1 MRSLLYHCLYDF
13 AGIVLLPCFNRCFLS
28 RSRLAALERLAYD
41 SKPQQSSMRFFMH
54 IRWRIVCSAAVLALG
69 LTTLTSWNGVSASP
83 QAGATKVAPPK
94 TAEKKPAKESATS
107 ELSIPNTTLAINS
120 STPMSER
127 VVHYEID
134 AKYDAA
140 KHTIDANE
148 VLTYHNLTGQALDH
162 FPFHLYQNA
171 FQPKATWVREA
182 KIEGSRDTSYA
193 KWEAK
198 EYGSEEITSFEVVG
212 QGDLT
217 KDLQYIA
224 PDDGNKDDKT
234 VVDVH
239 VPKPI
244 APGAYVQFKIAF
256 HDQMPE
262 TQARSGW
269 KRDFLLG
276 GQWFPKVGVWWH
288 GAWNC
293 HQYHATTEFF
303 ADFGVYDVKLT
314 VPQYEVIGASGVEV
328 GNVNNPDGTKTV
340 TYHGDDIH
348 DFAWTVSPRFK
359 VYESTY
365 QAQMGPIKLRYLM
378 QPAHWS
384 QAERHD
390 RITRETLDRF
400 EKWYGPYPYKTLT
413 VVDPEPDSAA
423 GGMEYPTFI
432 TGDSSW
438 FMPEGFHFLEVVV
451 EHEFGHQYWYGMVAT
466 NEFEDA
472 WMDEGINSYTEVKVL
487 DSILGKTTSL
497 INMAGITLGEREQQ
511 RIAYVA
517 NTDFDALAEKAYDF
531 YNFNSYGGVTYG
543 KTASVLLTLEGM
555 IGEDTMA
562 KAMHTYF
569 MKYRFTHP
577 TKEDFLKTIE
587 DVSGK
592 NLRWYFDQAVYGTQV
607 MDYEVLDVKSF
618 PVNWYE
624 ENKDNKDTKKGTK
637 DDTLYQSYLTVHRK
651 GDFVIP
657 VEIEIVFDNGEKVRE
672 HWDGQS
678 RWTRFSYQK
687 KAKVVSAEIDPDHTV
702 QIDRNAFDKSYVV
715 EENPKPTYKLSN
727 YWLFL
732 TQLVSQVLAW
742 WSV

>member
-1 MRSLLYHCLYDF
+1 MQIRWK
-13 AGIVLLPCFNRCFLS
+13 IVFFVALAIGVGTFVNHRTTTAKA
-28 RSRLAALERLAYD
+28 AALQAMAPATNSPLLAKNA
-41 SKPQQSSMRFFMH
+41 S
-54 IRWRIVCSAAVLALG
+54 
-69 LTTLTSWNGVSASP
+69 NG
-83 QAGATKVAPPK
+83 AP
-94 TAEKKPAKESATS
+94 TEI
-107 ELSIPNTTLAINS
+107 SIPDTTLAINS
-120 STPMSER
+120 DKPMSER

-134 AKYDAA
+134 AKYDAS
-140 KHTIDANE
+140 KHTVDATE

-171 FQPKATWVREA
+171 FQPKATFVRDA
-182 KIEGSRDTSYA
+182 KLMGSRDTGYE
-193 KWEAK
+193 KWEDK
-198 EYGSEEITSFEVVG
+198 YYGAEDIKSIEVVG

-217 KDLQYIA
+217 SRLQYQA

-234 VVDVH
+234 VVDL
-239 VPKPI
+239 PLAKPI

-256 HDQMPE
+256 QTKFPE

-269 KRDFLLG
+269 KRDFVLG

-293 HQYHATTEFF
+293 HQYHNTTEFF

-314 VPQYEVIGASGVEV
+314 LPQYEVAGASGMLVEEK
-328 GNVNNPDGTKTV
+328 NNPDSTQTL

-348 DFAWTVSPRFK
+348 DFAWTASPRYK
-359 VYESTY
+359 VRESIY
-365 QAQMGPIKLRYLM
+365 QSQMGPIKLRFLM

-384 QAERHD
+384 QAERHEK
-390 RITRETLDRF
+390 ITRETLDHF

-438 FMPEGFHFLEVVV
+438 FMPDGFYLPELVV

-487 DSILGKTTSL
+487 DSILGKDTSVM
-497 INMAGITLGEREQQ
+497 NMAGGTLSEREQQ
-511 RIAYVA
+511 RLSYV
-517 NTDFDALAEKAYDF
+517 TLPDVDPMAEKAYE
-531 YNFNSYGGVTYG
+531 YNSSRSYGGITYG
-543 KTASVLLTLEGM
+543 KTASVLLTLEG
-555 IGEDTMA
+555 IVGEETMA

-577 TKEDFLKTIE
+577 VKEDFLKTIE
-587 DVSGK
+587 EVSGK
-592 NLRWYFDQAVYGTQV
+592 DLRWYFNQAVYGSQ
-607 MDYEVLDVKSF
+607 VLDYSVLNIDSF

-624 ENKDNKDTKKGTK
+624 EKKDKKDAKKDAK
-637 DDTLYQSYLTVHRK
+637 DDTVYQSSVSLQRK
-651 GDFVIP
+651 GDFVMP
-657 VEIEIVFDNGEKVRE
+657 VEVEIIFDNGEKVRE
-672 HWDGQS
+672 HWDGKD

-702 QIDRNAFDKSYVV
+702 QIDSNNFNNSSTV
-715 EENPKPTYKLSN
+715 EANSKPAHKVAN
-727 YWLFL
+727 FWLFM
-732 TQLVSQVLAW
+732 TQFVSQALGW
-742 WSV
+742 WAV

>member
-1 MRSLLYHCLYDF
+1 M
-13 AGIVLLPCFNRCFLS
+13 P
-28 RSRLAALERLAYD
+28 
-41 SKPQQSSMRFFMH
+41 
-54 IRWRIVCSAAVLALG
+54 IRWKIVFLIAVLVSVLSALMNRNTAAAG
-69 LTTLTSWNGVSASP
+69 SP
-83 QAGATKVAPPK
+83 QAAAPPAK
-94 TAEKKPAKESATS
+94 IAEEAGSS
-107 ELSIPNTTLAINS
+107 GVSIPNTTLAINS
-120 STPMSER
+120 DKPMSQR

-134 AKYDAA
+134 AKYDAG
-140 KHTIDANE
+140 KHTVDATE
-148 VLTYHNLTGQALDH
+148 VLTYHNLTGQALER

-171 FQPKATWVREA
+171 FQPKSTFIRES
-182 KIEGSRDTSYA
+182 KLEGSRDTSYD
-193 KWEAK
+193 KWEEK
-198 EYGSEEITSFEVVG
+198 EYGSEEIRDIEIVG
-212 QGDLT
+212 QG
-217 KDLQYIA
+217 KVAGQPQYIA

-234 VVDVH
+234 VVDVQ
-239 VPKPI
+239 VPKAI
-244 APGAYVQFKIAF
+244 APGAYVQFKIKF
-256 HDQMPE
+256 QTKFPE

-276 GQWFPKVGVWWH
+276 GQWFPKVGVWWN

-328 GNVNNPDGTKTV
+328 SSIDNPDHTKTV

-348 DFAWTVSPRFK
+348 DFAWTVSPRYK
-359 VYESTY
+359 VRETVY
-365 QAQMGPIKLRYLM
+365 QSQMGPIKLRFLM

-390 RITRETLDRF
+390 KITRESLDHF

-438 FMPEGFHFLEVVV
+438 FMPSGVYLPELVV

-487 DSILGKTTSL
+487 DSILGKNTSML
-497 INMAGITLGEREQQ
+497 NQAGATLSEREEQRLSYIGVADRDPMAQKAYGYYGFGSYAGI
-511 RIAYVA
+511 
-517 NTDFDALAEKAYDF
+517 
-531 YNFNSYGGVTYG
+531 TYG
-543 KTASVLLTLEGM
+543 KTASVLLTLEGI

-562 KAMHTYF
+562 KAMHAYF

-587 DVSGK
+587 EVSGK
-592 NLRWYFDQAVYGTQV
+592 DLRWYFNQAVYGSQV
-607 MDYEVLDVKSF
+607 MDYEVLNVDSF
-618 PVNWYE
+618 PVDWYAKDKDKGSKDKGNKN
-624 ENKDNKDTKKGTK
+624 NKDHN
-637 DDTLYQSYLTVHRK
+637 DDTLYQTYVSLHRK
-651 GDFVIP
+651 EDFVLP
-657 VEIEIVFDNGEKVRE
+657 VVVEVKFDNGEKVRE

-678 RWTRFSYQK
+678 RWIRYSYVK
-687 KAKVVSAEIDPDHTV
+687 KAKAVSAEIDPDHTV
-702 QIDRNAFDKSYVV
+702 QIDRNDFNNSYTV
-715 EENPKPTYKLSN
+715 EPHSKPAHKVAN

-732 TQLVSQVLAW
+732 TQLMSQALGW
-742 WSV
+742 WAV

>member
-1 MRSLLYHCLYDF
+1 M
-13 AGIVLLPCFNRCFLS
+13 
-28 RSRLAALERLAYD
+28 
-41 SKPQQSSMRFFMH
+41 M
-54 IRWRIVCSAAVLALG
+54 RWRVVVLVVLAVLVVASVLNRK
-69 LTTLTSWNGVSASP
+69 TATAAAQAAAPAKSASNSAVP
-83 QAGATKVAPPK
+83 SGAV
-94 TAEKKPAKESATS
+94 
-107 ELSIPNTTLAINS
+107 SIPDTTLAINS
-120 STPMSER
+120 PTPMSER

-140 KHTIDANE
+140 KHIVDATE

-171 FQPKATWVREA
+171 FQPKATFVRDS
-182 KIEGSRDTSYA
+182 KLMGSRDVSYE
-193 KWEAK
+193 KWEDK
-198 EYGSEEITSFEVVG
+198 YYGSETIKSIAVDG

-217 KDLQYIA
+217 QNLQFIS

-234 VVDVH
+234 VVDLH
-239 VPKPI
+239 MAKPI

-256 HDQMPE
+256 QTKFPE

-269 KRDFLLG
+269 KRDFVLG

-293 HQYHATTEFF
+293 HQYHNTTEFF

-314 VPQYEVIGASGVEV
+314 VPQYEVVGASGVQVDEKS
-328 GNVNNPDGTKTV
+328 NPDSTKTV

-348 DFAWTVSPRFK
+348 DFAWTASPRYK
-359 VYESTY
+359 VRESTY
-365 QAQMGPIKLRYLM
+365 QAQMGPVKLRFLM

-384 QAERHD
+384 QVDRHEK
-390 RITRETLDRF
+390 ITRETLDRF

-432 TGDSSW
+432 TGDTSW
-438 FMPEGFHFLEVVV
+438 FAPEGFHEVELVI

-472 WMDEGINSYTEVKVL
+472 WMDEGINSYSEVKVL
-487 DSILGKTTSL
+487 DSILGKNTSIL
-497 INMAGITLGEREQQ
+497 DLLGATAGERELQ
-511 RIAYVA
+511 RMSYTHFADRDPMA
-517 NTDFDALAEKAYDF
+517 QKAYEY
-531 YNFNSYGGVTYG
+531 YNGNSYAGVTYG
-543 KTASVLLTLEGM
+543 KTASVLLTLEGI
-555 IGEDTMA
+555 IGEDTMT

-587 DVSGK
+587 EVSGK
-592 NLRWYFDQAVYGTQV
+592 DLRWYFNQAVYGSQV
-607 MDYEVLDVKSF
+607 YDYEILDAHSF

-624 ENKDNKDTKKGTK
+624 EKKDKKKK
-637 DDTLYQSYLTVHRK
+637 DDDDNTVYQSYVSLHRK
-651 GDFVIP
+651 EDFVMP
-657 VEIEIVFDNGEKVRE
+657 VEVEIVFRDSKNHEEKIRE

-678 RWTRFSYQK
+678 RWIRFAYQK
-687 KAKVVSAEIDPDHTV
+687 KAKVFSAEIDPDHTV
-702 QIDRNAFDKSYVV
+702 QIDRNNFNNSYLV
-715 EENPKPTYKLSN
+715 EPNTKATYKLN
-727 YWLFL
+727 NFWMFL
-732 TQLVSQVLAW
+732 TQWIGQALAW
-742 WSV
+742 WAV